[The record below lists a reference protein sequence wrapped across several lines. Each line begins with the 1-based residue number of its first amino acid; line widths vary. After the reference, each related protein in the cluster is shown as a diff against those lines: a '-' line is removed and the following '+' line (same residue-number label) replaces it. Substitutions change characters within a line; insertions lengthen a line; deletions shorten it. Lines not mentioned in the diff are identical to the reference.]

1 MQLIGGRT
9 LDKLVGIGDAMAQ
22 SSKGLD
28 WRFHTSCRPRWC
40 LICTR
45 LVVEGSRQSRNIVP
59 FEDLGNLLR
68 GLWKRVILM
77 SSKCNYNRQCNL
89 T

>member
-1 MQLIGGRT
+1 MQIIEGRT
-9 LDKLVGIGDAMAQ
+9 LDELIGIGDAMAQ
-22 SSKGLD
+22 LSKGRD

-40 LICTR
+40 LICVR

-59 FEDLGNLLR
+59 LQDLGNLLR
-68 GLWKRVILM
+68 GLWRRVM
-77 SSKCNYNRQCNL
+77 SSKCNYNKQRNL